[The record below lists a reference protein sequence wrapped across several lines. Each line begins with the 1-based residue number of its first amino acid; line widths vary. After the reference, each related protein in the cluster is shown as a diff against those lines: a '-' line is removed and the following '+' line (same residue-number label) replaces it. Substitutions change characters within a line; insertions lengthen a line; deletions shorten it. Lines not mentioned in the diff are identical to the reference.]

1 MAMQVIIPIYK
12 RGQILQSVIL
22 LTMCIPAHILS
33 EDNEIMKRI
42 SFLLDWP
49 KYAKVQNMT

>member
-1 MAMQVIIPIYK
+1 MQVIIPIYK